1 MMFRPGWFNL
11 NLAALSGLVVALAS
25 CGCRSSAPSNDKIL
39 ATVRVHIEANADR
52 SNRTTEV
59 PVYRAS
65 PVLVNVETT
74 PVVTEMAVSEARVVD
89 TVGGFAL
96 RIAFN
101 HEGRFL
107 LEQATAENRGRHYA
121 VYCQFPSLQDPTTTQ
136 GRWLAAPV
144 ITTRLTDGVLM
155 FTPDATREEAHE
167 IALGLNHVAARNGN
181 APADG
186 KTF

>member
-1 MMFRPGWFNL
+1 MTFRPGWFNL
-11 NLAALSGLVVALAS
+11 NLAAWCCLVVVLAF
-25 CGCRSSAPSNDKIL
+25 CGCSSSAPSKDKIR

-59 PVYRAS
+59 PIYRAS
-65 PVLVNVETT
+65 PVLVNVEAN
-74 PVVTEMAVSEARVVD
+74 PVVSEMMVSEARVVD

-101 HEGRFL
+101 QEGRLL

-121 VYCQFPSLQDPTTTQ
+121 VYCQFPSLQDPTVTQ

-144 ITTRLTDGVLM
+144 ITTRVTDGMLM
-155 FTPDATREEAHE
+155 FTPDATREEAYE

-181 APADG
+181 APAAG